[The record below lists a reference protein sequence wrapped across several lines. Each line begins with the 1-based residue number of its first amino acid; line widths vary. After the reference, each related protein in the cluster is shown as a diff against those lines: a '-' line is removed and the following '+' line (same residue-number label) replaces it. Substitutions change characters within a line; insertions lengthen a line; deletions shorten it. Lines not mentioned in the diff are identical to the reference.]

1 MGQVRCPS
9 DCAMCIAARQ
19 GRSCYKGHWGY
30 RRPSHPQGESLEM
43 ALRRRDQGIERN
55 GATGAV
61 MTCELAG
68 RLEHLFEFL
77 CAETYED
84 GSARIP
90 GTLTVFRE
98 GSMLKGCL
106 NDRDQSLVA
115 FVSASS
121 FTGLLEALDAGLQ
134 ADDLDWRVSGQKG
147 KKR

>member
-1 MGQVRCPS
+1 
-9 DCAMCIAARQ
+9 
-19 GRSCYKGHWGY
+19 
-30 RRPSHPQGESLEM
+30 M
-43 ALRRRDQGIERN
+43 ALRRRDQSIERN
-55 GATGAV
+55 GSVGSV
-61 MTCELAG
+61 MACALAG
-68 RLEHLFEFL
+68 RLANLFEFL
-77 CAETYED
+77 CAEEYED
-84 GSARIP
+84 GSPRVP

-98 GSMLKGCL
+98 GNMLKGCL